1 MSRRSPRRGSRLFEI
16 TTSTILLVIA
26 LGCLY
31 PFVYIISMSLSDNV
45 SALAGEVWLWPE
57 NLNFGAYIHILS
69 NGQIGLPRAVFN
81 SVSYTV
87 VGTAFAVILTY
98 FTAYALTRRK
108 MAARHVIMF
117 VFVAVWI
124 FDAGLV
130 PAYLVN
136 EKLGLVDN
144 WLVMVIPGALSS
156 FLLIVT
162 RSFLFSL
169 PDELEESAQ
178 LDGANDFRIM
188 MQVYLPLS
196 KPVLATIGVFY
207 AVQIWNSFL
216 TPLIYLRDKALQ
228 PIQLVL
234 YRLLV
239 ADDPS
244 SVTFSQ
250 IVINGFEIGP
260 QNIRAAVM
268 VLAIV
273 PIVALYPF
281 AQRYFTQGMLVGSVK
296 G

>member
-1 MSRRSPRRGSRLFEI
+1 MADRSPRRGSRRFEI
-16 TTSTILLVIA
+16 ITSAILLLIA
-26 LGCLY
+26 IGCLY
-31 PFVYIISMSLSDNV
+31 PFVYILSMSLSDNQAAV
-45 SALAGEVWLWPE
+45 SGSVWLWPE
-57 NLNFGAYIHILS
+57 NFNLGTYVHILT
-69 NGQIGLPRAVFN
+69 NTQIGLPRAVFN
-81 SVSYTV
+81 SVLYTV
-87 VGTAFAVILTY
+87 VGTVVAVLLTY

-117 VFVAVWI
+117 VFVATWI

-130 PAYLVN
+130 PSYLVN

-144 WLVMVIPGALSS
+144 WLVMVIPGALSV

-169 PDELEESAQ
+169 PDELEEAAQ
-178 LDGANDFRIM
+178 IDGANDFRIM
-188 MQVYLPLS
+188 TQVYLPLS

-216 TPLIYLRDKALQ
+216 VPLIYLRDKALQ

-244 SVTFSQ
+244 STTFSKV
-250 IVINGFEIGP
+250 IVDGIEIGP

-268 VLAIV
+268 ILAIV
-273 PIVALYPF
+273 PIIMLYPF
-281 AQRYFTQGMLVGSVK
+281 AQRYFSQGMLVGSVK

>member
-1 MSRRSPRRGSRLFEI
+1 
-16 TTSTILLVIA
+16 
-26 LGCLY
+26 
-31 PFVYIISMSLSDNV
+31 

-196 KPVLATIGVFY
+196 K
-207 AVQIWNSFL
+207 
-216 TPLIYLRDKALQ
+216 
-228 PIQLVL
+228 
-234 YRLLV
+234 
-239 ADDPS
+239 
-244 SVTFSQ
+244 
-250 IVINGFEIGP
+250 
-260 QNIRAAVM
+260 
-268 VLAIV
+268 
-273 PIVALYPF
+273 
-281 AQRYFTQGMLVGSVK
+281 
-296 G
+296 